1 MTILL
6 DLSREYDIQT
16 VKDRCEKYLMS
27 LEPTVGRFVTAQD
40 YELPK
45 LYKKCL
51 EFFYGKALIQFEE
64 DEDFKRL
71 SEANQ
76 TMIIKQQRNALHL
89 YIQDMKKA
97 ASSVFAVREQYR

>member
-1 MTILL
+1 
-6 DLSREYDIQT
+6 
-16 VKDRCEKYLMS
+16 MS

-40 YELPK
+40 YKLPK
-45 LYKKCL
+45 LYEKCL
-51 EFFYGKALIQFEE
+51 KFFYGKALIQFEE

-76 TMIIKQQRNALHL
+76 AIIINQQRNALHL

-97 ASSVFAVREQYR
+97 ASSGYGSRQQYR

>member
-1 MTILL
+1 
-6 DLSREYDIQT
+6 
-16 VKDRCEKYLMS
+16 MS

-40 YELPK
+40 YKLPK
-45 LYKKCL
+45 LYEKCL
-51 EFFYGKALIQFEE
+51 KFFYGKALIQFEE

-97 ASSVFAVREQYR
+97 ASSVFALREQYR

>member
-40 YELPK
+40 YKLPK
-45 LYKKCL
+45 LYEKCL
-51 EFFYGKALIQFEE
+51 KFFYGKALIQFEE

>member
-1 MTILL
+1 
-6 DLSREYDIQT
+6 
-16 VKDRCEKYLMS
+16 MS

-40 YELPK
+40 YKLPK
-45 LYKKCL
+45 LYEKCL
-51 EFFYGKALIQFEE
+51 KFFYGKALIQFEE

-97 ASSVFAVREQYR
+97 ASSGYGSRQQYR